1 MTGWYTITPS
11 GPITLGNLTPVG
23 QNSGQV
29 GCRWPPNGH
38 QLAACLFA
46 NSPKITQFK
55 RQLLGPFWCYQEEV
69 YFTLPQTIY
78 YEPSKQNSDKNKPPT
93 SLFRMQLQENQ
104 LREKQWSVQSK
115 HEQKD
120 VEMLGGQFLIDREGL
135 QDLCKKKYWSR
146 NGEQLQELPWETL
159 TLSHNRR
166 GDDFQVLE
174 ENGFFAEMTTLLKP
188 GWSILVKIIGEDY
201 NYRTEANSFL
211 GAGATPITIQPID
224 LDLDWLEADCP
235 DATGAVLLT
244 AALWQKNNKHKVS
257 VPYPPCSLKAYAAE
271 NGIPWQTWKKVKD
284 RNDPKKT
291 VPVLT
296 PGEWMTPAGAI
307 YLWEGFPPISKS
319 GPFPNPDDYKR
330 DVLGYGHLWLFKE
343 EN

>member
-46 NSPKITQFK
+46 NSPNISKLK
-55 RQLLGPFWCYQEEV
+55 RQLLGPFWYYSQSVKSDSNV
-69 YFTLPQTIY
+69 YFILPQIIY
-78 YEPSKQNSDKNKPPT
+78 SLADKKKLIPEDI
-93 SLFRMQLQENQ
+93 FRMRWEN
-104 LREKQWSVQSK
+104 EQWKIQSK
-115 HEQKD
+115 HKSND
-120 VEMLGGQFLIDREGL
+120 NIEMQGGKFLVNKRGL
-135 QDLCKKKYWSR
+135 NQLFKKKELTCK
-146 NGEQLQELPWETL
+146 GTQLKQLPWETL

-224 LDLDWLEADCP
+224 FDLDWLEADCP

-244 AALWQKNNKHKVS
+244 AALWQKNNKDKVS

-284 RNDPKKT
+284 RNDFKKT

-307 YLWEGFPPISKS
+307 YLWDGSPPISNS
-319 GPFPNPDDYKR
+319 GPFPDDYKR